1 VEALAIGR
9 EFGFHVLDVGPA
21 LRSEMS
27 ANGIERCRARVAAL
41 ETSEV
46 RAGTTAERSVPGVL
60 VKRRRYV

>member
-9 EFGFHVLDVGPA
+9 ELGLHVLDVGPA
-21 LRSEMS
+21 VRSEMY

-46 RAGTTAERSVPGVL
+46 RAGHR
-60 VKRRRYV
+60 